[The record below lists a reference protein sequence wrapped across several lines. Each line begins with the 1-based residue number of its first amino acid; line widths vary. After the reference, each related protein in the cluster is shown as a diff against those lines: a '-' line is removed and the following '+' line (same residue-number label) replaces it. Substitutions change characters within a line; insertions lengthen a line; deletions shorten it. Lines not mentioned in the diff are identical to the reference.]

1 MRNMSQKETNEVS
14 KGRILDWITGESP
27 EGVQKVEWRRI
38 RRIKGMRDGRDDAF
52 IGYEGVVG
60 SISVQFGEEMGK
72 RNQSWLTCF
81 CLSFRSL
88 GFVASFFLGITYL

>member
-1 MRNMSQKETNEVS
+1 MEEDKE
-14 KGRILDWITGESP
+14 D
-27 EGVQKVEWRRI
+27 KV
-38 RRIKGMRDGRDDAF
+38 RDGRDDAF

-88 GFVASFFLGITYL
+88 GFVASFFVFMSSTSY